1 MEKRNATEKERGVLR
16 PVALAVMLAT
26 LGLVASCDLVDKID
40 DLFDFAQD
48 TRQSTENVLRDAL
61 DALDRNSAAWQQ
73 VLRDAQEKLTDDA
86 QSTIRNELNDIL
98 QRGIAAAGG
107 EFRCNTDF
115 VADRVRAAVQRLL
128 ARVTG
133 KPVPPLEPGLCNV
146 IPLAIDRSLVPGRVN
161 RVEFYGYDFDR
172 TDIRARLVNSNGKRD
187 ITTHLSK
194 PTHYHMVLNLGGN
207 GVPLSGKSQKIRVF
221 YGSEMLSE
229 LPVIQPAT
237 PICKTDVVEVGGATS
252 TSSTS
257 TGSAR
262 TENIITYMP
271 PHTRGDKDFYGH
283 GPKVDTSVR
292 LIRKPDGSGV
302 TVRLHMKARETK
314 KDWTTAE
321 GTSEFPFYTPPQ
333 GWRVESI
340 EGPTFFHHSYTDND
354 HTEDVFNFGS
364 GGPVK
369 RITYRGDHKG
379 KDAGVHTQMEV
390 AFNPVRIHLVE
401 TANCVSPSTV
411 RMLEKTR
418 MISPDLLRSLKL
430 RLPPMRPFHP

>member
-207 GVPLSGKSQKIRVF
+207 GVPLSGKSQKIRIF

-237 PICKTDVVEVGGATS
+237 PICKTRVANAAIGT
-252 TSSTS
+252 
-257 TGSAR
+257 
-262 TENIITYMP
+262 ITYMP
-271 PHTRGDKDFYGH
+271 PHTHGDRDFYGH
-283 GPKVDTSVR
+283 GPKVDASVR

-333 GWRVESI
+333 GWKVESI

-354 HTEDVFNFGS
+354 HTEDVFNFG
-364 GGPVK
+364 GGGLVK

-418 MISPDLLRSLKL
+418 MISPDLLRSFKL
-430 RLPPMRPFHP
+430 RLPPMRPVHP